1 LLRYRARKLSAT
13 DSRHILGLDVIAFDS
28 TLGTYPMASFRLRLL
43 AGWGVALLFFVAAW
57 MVAEDG
63 ASSPRAE
70 DEKAPTV
77 VPKAAEANYIRVTHD
92 VAGNPQALETSIV
105 HLVPANLDHPGL
117 SVDLISAVHVGDKG
131 YYQKLDKRFDD
142 YDVVLYELVAKEGT
156 VIPKGG
162 GDPNRNPLSSIQN
175 AMKDLLELEYQLSGI
190 DYTKKNFVHADL
202 TPAEFAQSMKDKGE
216 SFWTIFFRLM
226 AAGMA
231 REANNPGKGGDFDIL
246 LALFEK
252 DRAIKLKRV
261 MADQFADMDMI
272 TAAFNGPE
280 GSTLITERN
289 KAALAVLGK
298 QIDAGRKKIA
308 IFYGGGH
315 MPDMESRAIA
325 DYHLKRA
332 SQEWLEAWNLRD
344 KK

>member
-1 LLRYRARKLSAT
+1 
-13 DSRHILGLDVIAFDS
+13 
-28 TLGTYPMASFRLRLL
+28 MASSRLRLL
-43 AGWGVALLFFVAAW
+43 AGWTIALLFFAAAW
-57 MVAEDG
+57 MAAQDG

-70 DEKAPTV
+70 ADKPS
-77 VPKAAEANYIRVTHD
+77 AASQRADDASYIRVTRD
-92 VAGNPQALETSIV
+92 AEGNPQALETSIV
-105 HLVPANLDHPGL
+105 HLVPAGSDHPGL

-131 YYQKLDKRFDD
+131 YYDKLDKRFDS

-202 TPAEFAQSMKDKGE
+202 SPAEFAKSMKDKGE

-231 REANNPGKGGDFDIL
+231 REANHPGKGGDFDIL
-246 LALFEK
+246 MALFEK

-261 MADQFADMDMI
+261 MADQFADMDII
-272 TAAFNGPE
+272 TAAFNGPD

-332 SQEWLEAWNLRD
+332 GQEWLEAWNLRD

>member
-1 LLRYRARKLSAT
+1 
-13 DSRHILGLDVIAFDS
+13 V
-28 TLGTYPMASFRLRLL
+28 
-43 AGWGVALLFFVAAW
+43 VAILFFVAAW
-57 MVAEDG
+57 IVAQDAASNPG
-63 ASSPRAE
+63 AQAE
-70 DEKAPTV
+70 KTSTDSH
-77 VPKAAEANYIRVTHD
+77 KAANDNYIRVTRD
-92 VAGNPQALETSIV
+92 VGGNPQALETSIV
-105 HLVPANLDHPGL
+105 HLVPAGSDHPGL
-117 SVDLISAVHVGDKG
+117 SVDLISAVHVADQG
-131 YYQKLDKRFDD
+131 YYQKLDKWFDD

-190 DYTKKNFVHADL
+190 DYTKKNFIHADL
-202 TPAEFAQSMKDKGE
+202 SPAEFAQSMKDKGE

-231 REANNPGKGGDFDIL
+231 RQANNPEKGGDFDIL

-252 DRAIKLKRV
+252 DRAIKLKRI

-272 TAAFNGPE
+272 TAAFNGPD

-298 QIDAGRKKIA
+298 QIAAGRKKIA

-315 MPDMESRAIA
+315 MPDMESRAIT
-325 DYHLKRA
+325 DYKLKRA
-332 SQEWLEAWNLRD
+332 GQEWLEAWNLRD

>member
-1 LLRYRARKLSAT
+1 MAIGIFLLAAWMAAQDGGTTSLAEAEKT
-13 DSRHILGLDVIAFDS
+13 S
-28 TLGTYPMASFRLRLL
+28 TLGH
-43 AGWGVALLFFVAAW
+43 
-57 MVAEDG
+57 
-63 ASSPRAE
+63 
-70 DEKAPTV
+70 
-77 VPKAAEANYIRVTHD
+77 KAADTSYIRVTHD
-92 VAGNPQALETSIV
+92 AEGNPQALETSIV
-105 HLVPANLDHPGL
+105 RLVPAGSDRPGL
-117 SVDLISAVHVGDKG
+117 SVDLISAVHVADKG
-131 YYQKLDKRFDD
+131 YYQKLDKRFDE

-202 TPAEFAQSMKDKGE
+202 SPAEFAQSMKDKGE

-231 REANNPGKGGDFDIL
+231 REANSPGKGGDFDIL
-246 LALFEK
+246 MALFEK
-252 DRAIKLKRV
+252 DRAIKLKRI

-272 TAAFNGPE
+272 TAAFNGPD

-298 QIDAGRKKIA
+298 QIAAGRKKIA

-332 SQEWLEAWNLRD
+332 GQEWLEAWNLRD

>member
-1 LLRYRARKLSAT
+1 VFRSMVSL
-13 DSRHILGLDVIAFDS
+13 
-28 TLGTYPMASFRLRLL
+28 MASSRRRLL
-43 AGWGVALLFFVAAW
+43 AGGAMALGIFLLAAW
-57 MVAEDG
+57 MAAQDGGTTSLAE
-63 ASSPRAE
+63 E
-70 DEKAPTV
+70 EKTSTLGH
-77 VPKAAEANYIRVTHD
+77 KAADTSYIRVTHD
-92 VAGNPQALETSIV
+92 AQGNPQALETSIV
-105 HLVPANLDHPGL
+105 HLVPAGSDRPGL

-131 YYQKLDKRFDD
+131 YYQKLDKRFDE

-202 TPAEFAQSMKDKGE
+202 SPAEFAQSMKDKGE

-246 LALFEK
+246 MALFEK
-252 DRAIKLKRV
+252 DRAIKLKRI

-272 TAAFNGPE
+272 TAAFNGPD

-298 QIDAGRKKIA
+298 QIAAGRKKIA

-325 DYHLKRA
+325 DY
-332 SQEWLEAWNLRD
+332 Q
-344 KK
+344 